1 MASASAVPSSSSSSR
16 HRTPLSV
23 VNSGMKL
30 RDLYT
35 ITRSNGLAQWLRRKG
50 LIRDFTDE
58 DYVKCNNGK
67 MRLVKGASYSKDK
80 ACWRCSNRH
89 CNSKVSIRR
98 GTWFESSHLS
108 MSQVLELTYFWVYE
122 CTEKLVM
129 RECNIAT
136 WSTVVDWFSFC
147 RKVCGEILEKDLSP
161 MVVRERW

>member
-1 MASASAVPSSSSSSR
+1 MASASAVPSSSSSSSR

-30 RDLYT
+30 RDVYA
-35 ITRSNGLAQWLRRKG
+35 ITRSDGLAQWLQRKG
-50 LIRDFTDE
+50 LIGDFTDE
-58 DYVKCNNGK
+58 DCVKCNHGK
-67 MRLVKGASYSKDK
+67 MRLVKDASYSKDK
-80 ACWRCSNRH
+80 ACWKCSNRQ

-147 RKVCGEILEKDLSP
+147 REVCGEILE
-161 MVVRERW
+161 